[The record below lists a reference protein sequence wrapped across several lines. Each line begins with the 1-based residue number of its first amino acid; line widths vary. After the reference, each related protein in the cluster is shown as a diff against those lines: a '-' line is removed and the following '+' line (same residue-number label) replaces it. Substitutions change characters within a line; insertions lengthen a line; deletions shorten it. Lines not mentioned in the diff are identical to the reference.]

1 MLAGAAIFPAIARG
15 QQAPPGTVGRVEG
28 LDVSVDGG
36 TAASTG
42 NSQNG
47 PSIFVTNGGVIT
59 VHSGQARLTLV
70 AGGQVDICGPT
81 KFTVLNSSD
90 AITLALNFGRLR
102 IQLPVATALRVFTP
116 TIIATPLDISGG
128 NRDITVGLELNDSL
142 CVIAAT
148 GALQLEHQFTGEKL
162 VVPQAGEFFLAAGQL
177 FPVAGTPG
185 SCRCIGMQD
194 RPAEPRQQIPEAG
207 LTAPPVIAE
216 PPAPTPEDVAAGKP
230 ALAPPPIEFSVP
242 AHANESHPVAPAA
255 EGCGSCRATSGDEP
269 GVQSRDAAA
278 RVLRQFSNSA
288 ARSQRGHDSAG
299 PHGTSDP
306 RLAIQGTRGRAV
318 CWRREQSRPRL
329 AAGAKPA
336 KKEGRLLGRHQENFR
351 RSQSAGLSWPCGSL
365 IEFLLHFFHS
375 ELMFTKAD
383 PGQNQRHIDMI
394 WPLWNLFDFTPDGR
408 GEKWYPKL
416 SYDPPIRIG

>member
-1 MLAGAAIFPAIARG
+1 MVPLVQFARRGIAVASRVWRKNSAAAFSAMLVAAAIFPAVARG

-102 IQLPVATALRVFTP
+102 IQLPATTALRVFTP

-162 VVPQAGEFFLAAGQL
+162 VVPQAGEFFLAAGKL
-177 FPVAGTPG
+177 LPVAGTPG

-194 RPAEPRQQIPEAG
+194 RPEEPRQQIPEAG

-230 ALAPPPIEFSVP
+230 PVAPPPIEFSVP
-242 AHANESHPVAPAA
+242 AHANESHPVAPA
-255 EGCGSCRATSGDEP
+255 P
-269 GVQSRDAAA
+269 KDAAA
-278 RVLRQFSNSA
+278 PAPPPVTNPVYKVVMPPLVFSADSPTPPPDPSVDMILLVRTAQVIPDWQFK
-288 ARSQRGHDSAG
+288 GHVDAPSAG
-299 PHGTSDP
+299 DTSKP
-306 RLAIQGTRGRAV
+306 GHASQPGPNPQKKKGGFWAAIKRIFVA
-318 CWRREQSRPRL
+318 PN
-329 AAGAKPA
+329 P
-336 KKEGRLLGRHQENFR
+336 QE
-351 RSQSAGLSWPCGSL
+351 
-365 IEFLLHFFHS
+365 
-375 ELMFTKAD
+375 
-383 PGQNQRHIDMI
+383 
-394 WPLWNLFDFTPDGR
+394 
-408 GEKWYPKL
+408 
-416 SYDPPIRIG
+416 